1 MFFRSNRINVTDSTS
16 STSVSSSAS
25 SSLKRLSSATSTRNK
40 IRIGRRGRREQEGDQ
55 DKERR
60 EGTARDKSS
69 KKSGAMGG
77 NVSRGIRHSHRDGG
91 ASARAAAAKAGAGS
105 SENKMPTRLEM
116 LLDMP
121 TVPRETQTKHAW
133 NSKYHCSLL
142 TVNLLM

>member
-1 MFFRSNRINVTDSTS
+1 
-16 STSVSSSAS
+16 
-25 SSLKRLSSATSTRNK
+25 
-40 IRIGRRGRREQEGDQ
+40 
-55 DKERR
+55 
-60 EGTARDKSS
+60 
-69 KKSGAMGG
+69 MGG

-133 NSKYHCSLL
+133 NSKDH
-142 TVNLLM
+142 